1 MLKGGE
7 ILMAKVT
14 MADMPYHYGIKLR
27 IYPSSQQKKMIKKN
41 SDASRFVYNHLV
53 GVNKEI
59 FQLRKTYLGEN
70 QDELKAKATKEYV
83 EYLKKSIKTGKA
95 IKDCY
100 FFLQSKYID
109 SFTIATAIKSYK
121 ASWNMFKKVHGSR
134 AGTPKF
140 HKKSS
145 YERYQTSTSYA
156 GKVEQPSLLNGTV
169 YFTDK
174 HHIRLPKLGIVYCS
188 GMTNKIWNKREL
200 IRMGTISIKKDATD
214 RYTVSLAL
222 GCETPFVARVS
233 KTGKK
238 LGIDLNT
245 ENFLTDTD
253 GDKVDNPRYYRKSL
267 KRLKKAQ
274 RKLSLRAERAKKE
287 HRKLANSKNY
297 QKQRVEVAKISQKVK
312 AQREHFLHELST
324 AVIKNHDFVVAE
336 ELRSSNMLKN
346 HALAMSISDVGW
358 RTFLQQLT
366 YKAEMYDKTFV
377 TVNPK
382 NTTQTCSAC
391 GYLMKGEEK
400 LTLRDREWTCTQCGT
415 FHIRDHNAAQNILAK
430 GLEQSK

>member
-1 MLKGGE
+1 
-7 ILMAKVT
+7 

-53 GVNKEI
+53 GVNNEI
-59 FQLRKTYLGEN
+59 FQLKKTYPGEN
-70 QDELKAKATKEYV
+70 QDELKAEATKEYIDC
-83 EYLKKSIKTGKA
+83 LKKSIKTGKA
-95 IKDCY
+95 IKDGY

-109 SFTIATAIKSYK
+109 SDTIATSIRSYK
-121 ASWNMFKKVHGSR
+121 ASWNMFKKVHGSK
-134 AGTPKF
+134 AGVPKF

-145 YERYQTSTSYA
+145 GERYQSSTHYK
-156 GKVEQPSLLNGTV
+156 GKVDIPGLLNGSI
-169 YFTDK
+169 YFIDK
-174 HHIRLPKLGIVYCS
+174 HHIKLPKLGVLYCS
-188 GMTNKIWNKREL
+188 DMTDKIWNKREF
-200 IRMGTISIKKDATD
+200 IRMGTISTKKDATD
-214 RYTVSLAL
+214 RYTVSLSL
-222 GCETPFVARVS
+222 GCETPFVNKVP
-233 KTGKK
+233 KTGKQ

-245 ENFLTDTD
+245 ENFLTDSN
-253 GDKVDNPRYYRKSL
+253 GDKVDNPRYYRRSL
-267 KRLKKAQ
+267 KKLRKAQ
-274 RKLSLRAERAKKE
+274 RKLSLRGERAKKE

-297 QKQRVEVAKISQKVK
+297 QEQRIEVAKISQKVK

-366 YKAEMYDKTFV
+366 YKAEIYDKTFV
-377 TVNPK
+377 TVNPAY
-382 NTTQTCSAC
+382 TTQTCHSC

-400 LTLRDREWTCTQCGT
+400 LTLEDREWNCPQCGI
-415 FHIRDHNAAQNILAK
+415 FHIRDHNAAQNILTK
-430 GLEQSK
+430 GLEQDK